1 MKKLIS
7 VLLVI
12 IMAFS
17 CAMPAFASKG
27 VEHLPIIVLVGDG
40 TQIYMP
46 DETAENGERN
56 VWDDLFDTV
65 SGEGKIVES
74 VANILLPFLTEGLL
88 FDKWDNYYDV
98 FYEEIAPLFDPLRMD
113 GDGNPRYN
121 TGLGKEDL
129 HNNATSC
136 KQNPYLWNGVYGT
149 NDYVFRYDWRRDPV
163 EVADELHEYILKVM
177 DTTQKNSPNKRVNI
191 AANCLGGSYVL
202 AYLAKYGT
210 DGHIKNVFFN
220 ATVGNGTD
228 LLTDAYCGD
237 IVLNDAALQRFLYQ
251 NAEKDGES
259 LAGLLKTT
267 PFINELV
274 LTSYD
279 LLAQTGVVES
289 LGLTF
294 DSLYQKIYAGLVPKL
309 AIAIFATMP
318 GYWSVVLPERYEE
331 ARDFVFGKEG
341 DEMYEEYKG
350 LVGKLDNYYET
361 VSSKKLGIIEKCQAA
376 GVHFGAS
383 AKYGYQMYPFVKSQ
397 SELGDQL
404 VDLEHASFGA
414 TVAPNVYATLSDEH
428 IQAAIKGGT
437 DKYISPDNMVDASTS
452 IFKNSL
458 WILKNVSHDNTSFDY
473 PLIAEFCRNT
483 EFTINSSA
491 KYPQYHIL
499 LPDTMERDLETGALS
514 NSTGDVVPMTKENCN
529 LTIWDEMPEESK
541 EEPTI
546 GSRIIAFFR
555 WLTAMIKFILH
566 ISDENPGEA
575 PV

>member
-1 MKKLIS
+1 MKKIIS
-7 VLLVI
+7 VLLAI
-12 IMAFS
+12 LMIFT

-27 VEHLPIIVLVGDG
+27 VEHLPIILLVGDG

-46 DETAENGERN
+46 DENAENGERN
-56 VWDDLFDTV
+56 VWDDLFDSV

-88 FDKWDNYYDV
+88 FDKWDNYYDA

-113 GDGNPRYN
+113 ENGNPRYN
-121 TGLGKEDL
+121 TGLGKEDTKD
-129 HNNATSC
+129 NATSC
-136 KQNPYLWNGVYGT
+136 KQNPANWQGGTYDT
-149 NDYVFRYDWRRDPV
+149 NDYVFRYDWRRDPI
-163 EVADELHEYILKVM
+163 EVADELDLYISEVMRATGKAKV
-177 DTTQKNSPNKRVNI
+177 NL
-191 AANCLGGSYVL
+191 AGNCLGGSYVL

-210 DGHIKNVFFN
+210 NGHIKNVFFN

-237 IVLNDAALQRFLYQ
+237 IVLNDAALERFLYQ

-279 LLAQTGVVES
+279 LLAQTHVIES

-294 DSLYQKIYAGLVPKL
+294 DSLYQRIYEGLVPKL

-331 ARDFVFGKEG
+331 ARNFVFGKEG
-341 DEMYEEYKG
+341 DEMYDQYKG
-350 LVGKLDNYYET
+350 LVAKLDNYYET
-361 VSSKKLGIIEKCQAA
+361 VSSKKVEIIEKCQAA

-397 SELGDQL
+397 GELGDQL

-414 TVAPNVYATLSDEH
+414 TVAPNVYSTLSDAH

-437 DKYISPDNMVDASTS
+437 DKYISADNMVDASTS
-452 IFKNSL
+452 LFKDSL
-458 WILKNVSHDNTSFDY
+458 WIFKNVSHSNTSFDY
-473 PLIAEFCRNT
+473 PLVTAFCRNT
-483 EFTINSSA
+483 EFTINSDP

-499 LPDTMERDLETGALS
+499 LPDTMERDPETGALDNDS
-514 NSTGDVVPMTKENCN
+514 GEIVPMTKDNCH
-529 LTIWDEMPEESK
+529 LTLWDEIPEASK
-541 EEPTI
+541 EEPTVV
-546 GSRIIAFFR
+546 SRIMAFFR

-566 ISDENPGEA
+566 ISNENPGAA